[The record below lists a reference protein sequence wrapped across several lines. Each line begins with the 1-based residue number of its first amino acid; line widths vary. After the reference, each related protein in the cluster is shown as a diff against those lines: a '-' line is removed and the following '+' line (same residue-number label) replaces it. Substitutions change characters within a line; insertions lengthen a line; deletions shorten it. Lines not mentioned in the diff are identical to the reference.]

1 MSKQFRKQGIWICFL
16 LLCALFMAIYV
27 GLSVYR
33 GVTPLALRTVS
44 ARQLQSNLIQRYGD
58 INDISIEYWF
68 PSNLQVKCYSDIW
81 NDEVVQRVLDD
92 VTDAVAGESFQ
103 HSFAEQHDKRYGTT
117 SAFPKVI
124 MFYFYKNGETIPQY
138 RYSCA
143 TPFEEYVLIP

>member
-1 MSKQFRKQGIWICFL
+1 
-16 LLCALFMAIYV
+16 MAIYV

-68 PSNLQVKCYSDIW
+68 PSNLQVKCYSDVW

-103 HSFAEQHDKRYGTT
+103 HSFAEQHR
-117 SAFPKVI
+117 
-124 MFYFYKNGETIPQY
+124 
-138 RYSCA
+138 
-143 TPFEEYVLIP
+143 